1 MKFEKGE
8 SGNPAGRP
16 PGSRNKATILAE
28 SIFEGEA
35 ENIIRMAIDKA
46 RNGDITAIRLCLDR
60 VFPRLRDRATV
71 FDLPPIN
78 GAPDALAAL
87 TSILAGVRAGEIT
100 AAEGCELSKLVD
112 HYVRARE
119 AKDFEHRLDLLERES
134 PTGAGKPA
142 DAL

>member
-1 MKFEKGE
+1 MRFEKGE

-16 PGSRNKATILAE
+16 PGSRNKATLLAE

-46 RNGDITAIRLCLDR
+46 REGDITAIRLCLDR

-112 HYVRARE
+112 HYVRALE
-119 AKDFEHRLDLLERES
+119 AKDFERRLDLLESES
-134 PTGAGKPA
+134 PIGAGKPA
-142 DAL
+142 DAF